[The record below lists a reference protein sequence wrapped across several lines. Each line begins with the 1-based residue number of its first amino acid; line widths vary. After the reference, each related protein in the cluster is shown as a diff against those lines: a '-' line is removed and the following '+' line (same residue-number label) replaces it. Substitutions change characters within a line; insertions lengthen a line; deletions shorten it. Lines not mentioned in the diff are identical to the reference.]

1 MCYIVHP
8 KDVAKVK
15 EQLSSPTATNANDVP
30 QGLSRLCP
38 GARRSF
44 FCRMKCGRTAPA
56 GSSSKVDQ
64 AELSATP
71 MSSKHRKSQN
81 LSKGNIVSSNLH
93 FKKKEFK
100 DFLCFFLQKRSL
112 L

>member
-1 MCYIVHP
+1 MFCIVHP

-56 GSSSKVDQ
+56 GSSSKGDQ

-81 LSKGNIVSSNLH
+81 LSKGSTVFFSNL
-93 FKKKEFK
+93 KGIV
-100 DFLCFFLQKRSL
+100 
-112 L
+112 